1 MRSLLLLPLVGLAVS
16 AQAQFNV
23 RVQIAG
29 NVTTV
34 ADNGTIQF
42 NADAIGKPVDAVV
55 SITNRG
61 TGTINITRYELTGAT
76 DFTTGGVPAPEV
88 AILPNEGFSMNVK
101 FTPVSGTRATGVMKL
116 GFTDTPPPTP
126 PGQRVTNGTLTL
138 NLAGVAPEYTFTY
151 LPPPSANST
160 PILPGGTIAFPATAV
175 NETGTAT
182 VVITNRGSGAGSIGF
197 IRSTGAAFSLTSL
210 PTPPTTIDPNRE
222 VRFGVRYAPT
232 AIESSTGTVGIEFVD
247 RTVTFNLSGS
257 STGSVFSYE
266 VVGPPDTPL
275 QPNASVAV
283 PDVPVGEKSQI
294 TIRVKNTGNAD
305 GRIPAINVQG
315 TGFAIADAP
324 FLPLTLTPGQAATF
338 SVSFSPTT
346 PGRSAGRLRVGA
358 DSFDVVSNGL
368 GSSLTYNFIA
378 GPVTTPVAANG
389 SVIFPPVAVGQT
401 SSVRFVV
408 VNNGTSPAAVSSV
421 GVVASGTTFA
431 AGAVSLPVSI
441 APGQST
447 SFVINFS
454 PTSVGNLTGTL
465 RVDNASFTLSGFG
478 NPPPAIPAYSFSG
491 ATGAQQPATQLAVG
505 LALAANYP
513 LTLNGTLTLN
523 FSSDVFANDP
533 AVQFAVG
540 GRTVNFV
547 IPAGQRNAVF
557 PNGQTTVRLQ
567 TGTVAGTIVL
577 SPTFTSDGGI
587 ALTPATPDALVLT
600 VPQAAPR
607 LLNVQ
612 VGSKTASGFSVLVT
626 GYATS
631 RQISTIDL
639 TFTAAS
645 GENVPTTRVTIPAD
659 ASFTAWYQSAASAAF
674 GSQFTATIPITLTGD
689 LVNVTNLSD
698 TVTSVSATITNRA
711 GTSNAMSANV
721 Q

>member
-1 MRSLLLLPLVGLAVS
+1 MRSLLLLPFVGLAVS

-29 NVTTV
+29 NVATV

-42 NADAIGKPVDAVV
+42 NAEAIGRPVDAIV

-61 TGTINITRYELTGAT
+61 TGTINITRFELTGAT

-88 AILPNEGFSMNVK
+88 AILPNEGFAMNVK
-101 FTPVSGTRATGVMKL
+101 FTPTSGTRATGTMRL

-126 PGQRVTNGTLTL
+126 PGQRTTNGTLTL

-151 LPPPSANST
+151 LPPPSGNST
-160 PILPGGTIAFPATAV
+160 PISAGGTIAFPATAV

-182 VVITNRGSGAGSIGF
+182 VVIANRGSGAGSIGS

-210 PTPPTTIDPNRE
+210 PTPPTAIDPNRE

-247 RTVTFNLSGS
+247 RTVTFNLAGS

-275 QPNASVAV
+275 QPNASIAV

-324 FLPLTLTPGQAATF
+324 FLPLTLTAGQAATF

-346 PGRSAGRLRVGA
+346 PGRATGRLRVGA

-368 GSSLTYNFIA
+368 GSSLSYNFIA
-378 GPVTTPVAANG
+378 GPVTTTVAANG

-421 GVVASGTTFA
+421 GVVSTGTTFA
-431 AGAVSLPVSI
+431 SGAVSLPVSI

-447 SFVINFS
+447 SFLITFA
-454 PTSVGNLTGTL
+454 PTAVGNLTGTL
-465 RVDNASFTLSGFG
+465 RVDNASFTLTGFG
-478 NPPPAIPAYSFSG
+478 NPPPAIPSYSFSG

-505 LALAANYP
+505 LALTAAYP
-513 LTLNGTLTLN
+513 LTLNGTLSLN

-540 GRTVNFV
+540 GRSVNFV

-577 SPTFTSDGGI
+577 SPTFASDGGI
-587 ALTPATPDALVLT
+587 ALTPATPDTLVLT
-600 VPQAAPR
+600 VPQTAPR
-607 LLNVQ
+607 VLSVQ
-612 VGSKTASGFSVLVT
+612 VGSKTTTGFQVLVT

-631 RQISTIDL
+631 RQVTSIDL
-639 TFTAAS
+639 TFTAAN
-645 GENVPTTRVTIPAD
+645 GENVPTTRLNIPAD
-659 ASFTAWYQSAASAAF
+659 ASFTAWYQNAASAAF
-674 GSQFTATIPITLTGD
+674 GSQFTATIPITLSGEV
-689 LVNVTNLSD
+689 VNVTSLSD
-698 TVTSVSATITNRA
+698 TVTAVSATITSRA
-711 GTSNAMSANV
+711 GTSNAVSANI